1 MSRTIN
7 KTYIYYNHCCDS
19 CKPITVDVYLLT
31 KHIYFLYLLPH
42 GSLSHYKYFTSFLI
56 FFLIAA
62 LTLPS
67 QTFFFFFLLCAESAP
82 FFRFPFLHIDTEV
95 QPHGSNSRYN
105 DASQ

>member
-56 FFLIAA
+56 FSLIAA

-67 QTFFFFFLLCAESAP
+67 QTSFFFCSVLNLLLSS
-82 FFRFPFLHIDTEV
+82 
-95 QPHGSNSRYN
+95 GSLSCT
-105 DASQ
+105 

>member
-42 GSLSHYKYFTSFLI
+42 GSLSHKYFTSFLI
-56 FFLIAA
+56 FSLIAA

-67 QTFFFFFLLCAESAP
+67 QTSFFFCSVLNLLLSS
-82 FFRFPFLHIDTEV
+82 
-95 QPHGSNSRYN
+95 GSLSCT
-105 DASQ
+105 